1 MPAPGG
7 AWGGLHEVIVWYFI
21 KSDVV
26 EVESGDSVRV
36 VGGDRVYS
44 WRGGRVVVVVALSSG
59 R

>member
-36 VGGDRVYS
+36 VGGDRVIP
-44 WRGGRVVVVVALSSG
+44 GGAVVSSSSS